1 MKKLS
6 RMLILLLVVVMT
18 LTAVVSCGNDPA
30 PGTTTDPKTSTT
42 NPDKQPDD
50 PTPAKDVIEIGTVAE
65 LLDAAKKIAANTDGY
80 ATKKFVLTADITL
93 TDAFAPITGFQGEF
107 DGQFH
112 TISGLN
118 LDDAKENAGF
128 FATLEGATVKNLI
141 FKDAKIANS
150 AAECTAGVL
159 AGFAKNSKIDAVTV
173 TGTLT
178 LGGTKAVMGGLL
190 GKAEETTVT
199 NVKAVVTAEG
209 QGEVVGGVIGAMLDK
224 TVLVNAYTELT
235 VADSKATVKGAV
247 VGTKTHN
254 SAVAYALAKSGDLV
268 GVISGDAFLPDYVI
282 ASKVGAKASDMG
294 WNTVDWDVSG
304 ETPAIKTDLEK
315 KHTAPKVTV
324 DGKEVKTVYG
334 EKLPTALTL
343 PQDENNVAV
352 LGYKLGADYFY
363 ADLPLLNDAAIE
375 QGKVDYSDLVGSFK
389 PANASDAK
397 LDVAQTVIFGDKT
410 LTRVWIGVEKTGD
423 YTGVKLY
430 LVDKDGAKYELAF
443 ATVDGATYLALTAVS
458 DQQVTYFLPN
468 TDAMAGAWEKDGKI
482 LIFDGTYTVKNG
494 KNYCR
499 MLDQSTGTYT
509 DVVPS
514 FVLTSDGVYA
524 NVGGYTLKV
533 SDQKVPTV
541 VKGDDTYEVAKSYY
555 NGVWFNE
562 KNESITVVDGKVGDQ
577 VLTVEMTAYGT
588 ALTYTNAD
596 GKKVLLVAGFTGV
609 NVYVDDT
616 HEVYA
621 NNNFAGVY
629 VGIVN
634 GVRTELRIDGLHVYV
649 NGAETPVTAT
659 VSFKNGVS
667 VLTVTIGNVTYN
679 LQKDGTKLTDTDTKV
694 VFTAPE
700 ILEQFTGTFVLGS
713 KKFVIDGAMLN
724 IGADNYALTLTYD
737 GSRYAMVCGEM
748 TLAFDES
755 GDLTVTG
762 YKSSVTGDAV
772 TRKLFKPATATVY
785 MGGFLNEYVS
795 NPNKPDNSIRI
806 AFVGGVMYVDGVE
819 TEYELYQNKDG
830 SLGLKFFCVD
840 EAEYDASKK
849 EKVVSV
855 TRNDLGI
862 HVSNVSWG
870 DMIAARLEDVVGSYT
885 EFLYGDTAEDAP
897 APKGIRFT
905 ENGVLIV
912 DGTVVVDELGAMKVT
927 GGTQYTAAD
936 YSITTS
942 GATTIVELRKE
953 GGTEYLIFVNKTV
966 MYDDVTY
973 TNFDRMLPATTGV
986 LSDKEA
992 TIYTEVGAKDAFTLK
1007 VLEGSLG
1014 YMEYEYDDDGEVE
1027 DETWVPA
1034 VYPLYGFELTV
1045 DGVTYTSKTFNWR
1058 RLTGGTAQIRVNAV
1072 SKDGATKSFRITYNT
1087 DSEMTDVTLTVDGT
1101 DTVVYSTA
1109 LLEDAF
1115 AGTYTNG
1122 VDKVEFA
1129 KDGAVRINGVRV
1141 DATVALDF
1149 VKNVYTFTA
1158 EDLTFTVDGNRREIA
1173 KCGDAVLYDAR
1184 LFAYAGVKL
1193 VAYTTGS
1200 TSDTAGT
1207 FPPQFQTKYALQLTS
1222 EGLKF
1227 NGALVDWNKGN
1238 ASYNSFRFSVP
1249 MQIDGETQDVVWSG
1263 QNGYNGIQDFGI
1275 YMYPNAT
1282 LDAAMNETG
1291 WAYRWFLPELLLDN
1305 AGEHAAI
1312 LDNGKLSIAGIIAPK
1327 TADLPAFTFTY
1338 GSTTVDYDEYSFYMD
1353 GETLVVVLNVKG
1365 NSHLLKIKP
1374 AADDAQITLDGV
1386 LLAPYTRPDMD
1397 AFLTEAQKLFM
1408 QNNSHDIISI
1418 QKTADGYKWIY
1429 DPNGPSYMRE
1439 ESENFSFGKWG
1450 DLDLLFMEKRNGTT
1464 FVAFVLDGKCFVVYA
1479 DMFEL
1484 ALNAPQDPQGREV
1497 KFRFANT
1504 DGELNLTA
1512 TVDGKNATKVTAGTL
1527 NYNND
1532 NSCIYL
1538 QYTFGG
1544 ESYAVV
1550 RNIDSATA
1558 EEHFALTIP
1567 FAEFT
1572 RCANTG
1578 SYRTLTLSGAKL
1590 RFIPVYDTATGRGV
1604 VKAVLYNAG
1613 GYEIQSLEPVA
1624 GYTNLYRLVY
1634 SDGKETYTDYFVTFP
1649 EANNYNAYLYTLT
1662 ADMFQLLGEHT
1673 VAGENVILTIG
1684 LGLDSRDSHE
1694 VVFYMEING
1703 RKYRMTKTYNKSQVV
1718 RELGD
1723 DTYIFDVT
1731 DGVFGAV
1738 KVDTKAYRFTTESSY
1753 PLIGGGYYDKAKVT
1767 LVNGKPVIVWYN
1779 SRTWSYDGDTVEGT
1793 FAADYSYIAF
1803 TYKDQAYR
1811 VYYIPSDSSYHGAMI
1826 EETKAAFLGKFLAG
1840 TETDRHDLVV
1850 EIKTGYTPSLSITF
1864 DGKAVSNVQYLSGTA
1879 MSFEVGTKVHVLEIV
1894 DGEGVITMNVIDLA
1908 SAENKDLNALKGNY
1922 SAVKVVVNY
1931 AVTKVDGVWT
1941 GKFFVTLDGKD
1952 ATLAVDTAKNTIDI
1966 TCGDVVKHFVKVD
1979 ATTLYEL
1986 KDSEYAQLGTYQI
1999 GGHTLSVVP
2008 TIKSKTERVW
2018 DDDEEEYVRVT
2029 VYYMEISYQVDGNS
2043 ATATSKTMV
2052 DGTKFTQLKTSAASF
2067 YFYVDGETMLLQEMS
2082 AEEAAILNMSSKTI
2096 TVDGKTYTLKG
2107 VAKFASNVF
2116 SAVYTFGSTTENT
2129 KEVTLTALPA
2139 EAGTGY
2145 SFSYEGATYYYLTS
2159 GSYTYLITAADYAIY
2174 GELTVGG
2181 KTLKFTWGNKQVMIA
2196 VMGEDGTYGT
2206 AVEAVKL
2213 SDGTHE
2219 YYKFVDNKITY
2230 ILAKNK
2236 DGAWVLTDASNI
2248 GANLNH
2254 FANFEYQ
2261 KSKVVTLDGKTVYA
2275 NFSTGYVI
2283 LDDGTPVY
2291 ALIFGDLVITAYTEL
2306 NGEVIQV
2313 TIDGVERYF
2322 VVAPNY
2328 ARGSSWYFENYTMV
2342 EVTAA
2347 QAAFFGKT
2355 ATVEGVCFTVLAK
2368 GSSYGS
2374 PEISIYVYEEGTE
2387 PKNWGTSPA
2396 KATFSADGTTLSFSH
2411 NGTSYTATI
2420 VDGALVVTAA

>member
-6 RMLILLLVVVMT
+6 RILILLLVVAMT
-18 LTAVVSCGNDPA
+18 LTAVVSCGDDPT

-50 PTPAKDVIEIGTVAE
+50 PTPAKDAVEISTVAE

-93 TDAFAPITGFQGEF
+93 TDAFAPITGFRGEF

-128 FATLEGATVKNLI
+128 FATLEDATVKNLI

-150 AAECTAGVL
+150 AADCTAGVL

-190 GKAEETTVT
+190 GEAEATTVT

-209 QGEVVGGVIGAMLDK
+209 QGDVVGGVIGAMMNK

-235 VADSKATVKGAV
+235 VTGSKATVKGAV

-268 GVISGDAFLPDYVI
+268 GVVSGDAFLPDYVI

-315 KHTAPKVTV
+315 KHVAPKVTV
-324 DGKEVKTVYG
+324 DGKDVKTVYG
-334 EKLPTALTL
+334 EKLPTALSL

-363 ADLPLLNDAAIE
+363 ADLPLLNDATIV
-375 QGKVDYSDLVGSFK
+375 QGTADYSDLVGSFK

-397 LDVAQTVIFGDKT
+397 LDVAQTVTFGDKT

-430 LVDKDGAKYELAF
+430 LADKDGAKYELAF
-443 ATVDGATYLALTAVS
+443 ATVDGATYLALTKVS
-458 DQQVTYFLPN
+458 NQQVTYFLPN

-482 LIFDGTYTVKNG
+482 LIFDGTYTVKDG

-499 MLDQSTGTYT
+499 MLDQTAGTYT

-514 FVLTSDGVYA
+514 FVLSADGVYA
-524 NVGGYTLKV
+524 NVGGYMLKV

-541 VKGDDTYEVAKSYY
+541 VKGNDTYEVAKSYY

-629 VGIVN
+629 VGVVN
-634 GVRTELRIDGLHVYV
+634 GVRTELRIDGLNVYV
-649 NGAETPVTAT
+649 NGAETPVKAT

-667 VLTVTIGNVTYN
+667 VLTVTIGTVTYN
-679 LQKDGTKLTDTDTKV
+679 LQKDGAKLTDADTKV
-694 VFTAPE
+694 VFGAPE

-713 KKFVIDGAMLN
+713 KKFVIDGAMLT
-724 IGADNYALTLTYD
+724 IGAENYALTLTYD
-737 GSRYAMVCGEM
+737 GSRYAMVGSGM
-748 TLAFDES
+748 TLAFDEN

-762 YKSSVTGDAV
+762 YQSSVTKDAT

-806 AFVGGVMYVDGVE
+806 TFVGGVMYVDGVE
-819 TEYELYQNKDG
+819 TEYELYQNSNG

-840 EAEYDASKK
+840 QAEYQDSKK

-855 TRNDLGI
+855 SRNDLGI
-862 HVSNVSWG
+862 NVSNVSWG

-885 EFLYGDTAEDAP
+885 EFLYGETAEGAP

-905 ENGVLIV
+905 ESGVLTLGATI
-912 DGTVVVDELGAMKVT
+912 TVDELGALKVT

-953 GGTEYLIFVNKTV
+953 GNTEYLIFVNKTV

-973 TNFDRMLPATTGV
+973 TNYDRMLPATTGM

-992 TIYTEVGAKDAFTLK
+992 MLYTAVGTKNVFTLK
-1007 VLEGSLG
+1007 VLEGALG
-1014 YMEYEYDDDGEVE
+1014 YTEYEYDDDGEVE

-1045 DGVTYTSKTFNWR
+1045 DGVSYTSKSFTWR
-1058 RLTGGTAQIRVNAV
+1058 RLVGGTAQIRVNAI
-1072 SKDGATKSFRITYNT
+1072 SKDGATKSFRITYDT
-1087 DSEMTDVTLTVDGT
+1087 DSEMTNVTLTVDGT
-1101 DTVVYSTA
+1101 DTVAYSTA
-1109 LLEDAF
+1109 LLEDSFVA
-1115 AGTYTNG
+1115 TYTNG
-1122 VDKVEFA
+1122 LDQVEFA
-1129 KDGAVRINGVRV
+1129 KDGAMWINGVRV
-1141 DATVALDF
+1141 DATVNLDF
-1149 VKNVYTFTA
+1149 EKNVYTFTA
-1158 EDLTFTVDGNRREIA
+1158 EGLTFTVDGNRREIA
-1173 KCGDAVLYDAR
+1173 KCGDNVLYDAR

-1200 TSDTAGT
+1200 TSETAGV
-1207 FPPQFQTKYALQLTS
+1207 FPPQFQTKYALQLTP

-1227 NGALVDWNKGN
+1227 NGTLVDWSKDS

-1249 MQIDGETQDVVWSG
+1249 MQIDGKTQDVVWSG
-1263 QNGYNGIQDFGI
+1263 NNGFAGVCDYGI

-1291 WAYRWFLPELLLDN
+1291 WAYRWFLPELLMDN

-1327 TADLPAFTFTY
+1327 AADLPAFTFTY

-1365 NSHLLKIKP
+1365 NSHLLKITP

-1386 LLAPYTRPDMD
+1386 SLAPYTRPDMD
-1397 AFLTEAQKLFM
+1397 AFLTEAQKVFM

-1450 DLDLLFMEKRNGTT
+1450 DLDLLFMEKKNGTT

-1479 DMFEL
+1479 DMLEL
-1484 ALNAPQDPQGREV
+1484 ALNAPQDPSGRTV
-1497 KFRFANT
+1497 KFQFANN

-1512 TVDGKNATKVTAGTL
+1512 TVDGKPATKVAAGTL

-1532 NSCIYL
+1532 NSCLYL

-1578 SYRTLTLSGAKL
+1578 SYRTLTYGGSYSKAKL
-1590 RFIPVYDTATGRGV
+1590 YFIPVYDEATGRGV
-1604 VKAVLYNAG
+1604 VKAILYNAN
-1613 GYEIQSLEPVA
+1613 GYQIQSMDLVA
-1624 GYTNLYRLVY
+1624 GYQNLYRLVY
-1634 SDGKETYTDYFVTFP
+1634 SNGTDTYTDYFVTFP
-1649 EANNYNAYLYTLT
+1649 EANNYSAYLYTLT

-1703 RKYRMTKTYNKSQVV
+1703 KKYRMTKTYDKAQVV
-1718 RELGD
+1718 RELGEE
-1723 DTYIFDVT
+1723 TYIFDVT
-1731 DGVFGAV
+1731 DGAFSAV
-1738 KVDTKAYRFTTESSY
+1738 KVNTKAYRFTTESSY

-1767 LVNGKPVIVWYN
+1767 LVNGKPVIMWYN
-1779 SRTWSYDGDTVEGT
+1779 SKTYAYDGDAVEGV
-1793 FAADYSYIAF
+1793 FAADESYIAF
-1803 TYKDQAYR
+1803 TYKGTNYR
-1811 VYYIPSDSSYHGAMI
+1811 IYYIPSDSANHGAMI
-1826 EETKAAFLGKFLAG
+1826 EESKAVFLGKYIGG
-1840 TETDRHDLVV
+1840 TETDRHDLVI
-1850 EIKTGYTPSLSITF
+1850 EIKVGYTPTLNMVF
-1864 DGKAVSNVQYLSGTA
+1864 DGKAVSNVQYLSDTA
-1879 MSFEVGTKVHVLEIV
+1879 MCFEVGTNVHVLELV
-1894 DGEGVITMNVIDLA
+1894 DGEGVLTLNVMNLA
-1908 SAENKDLNALKGNY
+1908 SAENQAMNALKGNY
-1922 SAVKVVVNY
+1922 TNANVVIGY
-1931 AVTKVDGVWT
+1931 TVTKADGAWT
-1941 GKFFVTLDGKD
+1941 GKFFVTLGGKD
-1952 ATLAVDTAKNTIDI
+1952 ATLTVDAVKSTIDI

-1986 KDSEYAQLGTYQI
+1986 KDSEYAQLGTYKI
-1999 GGHTLSVVP
+1999 GNYTLSVVP
-2008 TIKSKTERVW
+2008 TIKSKK
-2018 DDDEEEYVRVT
+2018 
-2029 VYYMEISYQVDGNS
+2029 MEISYKVDGNS
-2043 ATATSKTMV
+2043 ATASSKTTL
-2052 DGTKFTQLKTSAASF
+2052 DGTKFTQLKTSVANF
-2067 YFYVDGETMLLQEMS
+2067 YFYVNGETMLLQEMS
-2082 AEEAAILNMSSKTI
+2082 AEEYAILNMSSKTI
-2096 TVDGKTYTLKG
+2096 KVNATTYTLKG
-2107 VAKFASNVF
+2107 VAKFANNVF
-2116 SAVYTFGSTTENT
+2116 STLYTFGSTADNT
-2129 KEVTLTALPA
+2129 TEVTLTALP
-2139 EAGTGY
+2139 EEVGTGY

-2174 GELTVGG
+2174 GEITVGG

-2196 VMGEDGTYGT
+2196 MKGEDGTYGT
-2206 AVEAVKL
+2206 AVEAVQL
-2213 SDGTHE
+2213 SDGTHD
-2219 YYKFVDNKITY
+2219 YYKFVDNEVTY

-2254 FANFEYQ
+2254 FRNFEYQ

-2291 ALIFGDLVITAYTEL
+2291 ALIFGDIVISSYTEL
-2306 NGEVIQV
+2306 NGEVFKV

-2322 VVAPNY
+2322 VVAANY
-2328 ARGSSWYFENYTMV
+2328 ARDSRWYFDNYTMV

-2347 QAAFFGKT
+2347 QAAFFGTT
-2355 ATVEGVCFTVLAK
+2355 ATLDGVCFTVLAK
-2368 GSSYGS
+2368 GASWSS
-2374 PEISIYVYEEGTE
+2374 PEVNVYVYEEGTE
-2387 PKNWGTSPA
+2387 PDNWKTSV
-2396 KATFSADGTTLSFSH
+2396 KATFSADGTTLRFSY
-2411 NGTSYTATI
+2411 NGTNYTATV